1 MRSWRRLHGSDLI
14 AQVEPVSGFGTWRV
28 SVWDIADPRHPTNH
42 TREFQLLT
50 EALDAADT
58 LTRQVFNHECDDGR
72 CGHWLAR
79 AG

>member
-1 MRSWRRLHGSDLI
+1 MRSWRRLHDSSVI

-28 SVWDIADPRHPTNH
+28 SAWQTDNPEVVIRHPSD
-42 TREFQLLT
+42 FQLLT
-50 EALDAADT
+50 DAQTAADALAQKISQHT
-58 LTRQVFNHECDDGR
+58 CYVRH